1 MSAASHSTD
10 KEAPYYYVP
19 ADSSHPVTASL
30 SLLVMM
36 LGATAW
42 VNDYSLGKWAV
53 YAGLLSLLVII
64 YLWFADAIRESMSG
78 LNSKRVDLSYRW
90 SMSWFIFSEIMFF
103 AAFFGSL
110 WYIRVV
116 TTPWLGDLDHK
127 MLLWPEFNAVWPNMG
142 PAGIIENFEVMGPF
156 WLPTINTALLLSSGV
171 TLTFAHHAL
180 RANHRKSTT
189 LWLGATVLLGLIF
202 AGVQAYEYVYAYSA
216 LNLRFDSGAF
226 GSLFYMLTG
235 FHGFHVILG
244 VIMLAVIMIRVMK
257 GHFTADNHFGFEGA
271 AWYWHF
277 VDVVWLGLYLFVY
290 WF

>member
-1 MSAASHSTD
+1 MSAASHSTA

-19 ADSSHPVTASL
+19 ADSSRPASASA

-36 LGATAW
+36 LGASAW
-42 VNDYSLGKWAV
+42 VNDYTLGKWAV
-53 YAGLLSLLVII
+53 YAGLLSLLVVL
-64 YLWFADAIRESMSG
+64 YFWFSDAIRESLSG

-90 SMSWFIFSEIMFF
+90 SMSWFIFSEVMFF

-110 WYIRVV
+110 WYIRTV

-180 RANHRKSTT
+180 RANTSSCKFCKVGNCLTSASMICGVCVSFWVFRVFVNADK
-189 LWLGATVLLGLIF
+189 GAIF
-202 AGVQAYEYVYAYSA
+202 KVGSA
-216 LNLRFDSGAF
+216 FNSNKRG
-226 GSLFYMLTG
+226 T
-235 FHGFHVILG
+235 
-244 VIMLAVIMIRVMK
+244 
-257 GHFTADNHFGFEGA
+257 
-271 AWYWHF
+271 
-277 VDVVWLGLYLFVY
+277 
-290 WF
+290 